1 MWKEQLR
8 LLSFGNDSK
17 NLRDMEENEV
27 MDGAVKQKLQAHWYE
42 GIR

>member
-17 NLRDMEENEV
+17 NLHDMEENED
-27 MDGAVKQKLQAHWYE
+27 MDGAAKQKFQAHWYE

>member
-8 LLSFGNDSK
+8 LLSFGHDSK
-17 NLRDMEENEV
+17 NLNEENED
-27 MDGAVKQKLQAHWYE
+27 MDGAAKQKFQAHWYE